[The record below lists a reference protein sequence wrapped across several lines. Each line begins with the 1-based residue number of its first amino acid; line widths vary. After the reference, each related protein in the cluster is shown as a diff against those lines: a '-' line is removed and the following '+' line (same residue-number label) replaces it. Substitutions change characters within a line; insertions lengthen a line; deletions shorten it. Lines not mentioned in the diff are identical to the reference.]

1 MKQKLFSR
9 SDIESQFGSL
19 STAEGKKKLAE
30 YALKNYGVKLVRNKS
45 FENMMNDF
53 ENTIIA
59 STEEARKN
67 AGDAKEQIDLDER
80 VDFSDSVEL
89 DPDKMD
95 IDDVET
101 GVNSKP
107 VDEIVKMLEEP
118 APVVQE
124 IEAKQLVEP
133 GEIRSINDIPPEDQ
147 EKIRAG
153 LSDGTLVIE
162 GSLPIAEKEY
172 TVSFPEGYTPKYRL
186 VGPEGRAFIN
196 LPYWVHDWMQGRNW
210 RIEIAECP
218 YDKELLKSLAF
229 YIERDGSVA
238 IRESR
243 NSKFI
248 VIS

>member
-19 STAEGKKKLAE
+19 SAAEGKKKLAD
-30 YALKNYGVKLVRNKS
+30 YALKNYDIKLARNKS

-53 ENTIIA
+53 ESEVNA
-59 STEEARKN
+59 KFEAARAE
-67 AGDAKEQIDLDER
+67 AGDAKETIDMGER
-80 VDFSDSVEL
+80 VDLSKGIEL

-95 IDDVET
+95 IDDETPETTEQPVVAEPSVEIVDQDQVEEKPAIPFSELKIEAPT
-101 GVNSKP
+101 ATEITTQVEEKP
-107 VDEIVKMLEEP
+107 V
-118 APVVQE
+118 
-124 IEAKQLVEP
+124 
-133 GEIRSINDIPPEDQ
+133 
-147 EKIRAG
+147 
-153 LSDGTLVIE
+153 SDFVL
-162 GSLPIAEKEY
+162 
-172 TVSFPEGYTPKYRL
+172 SFPEDYAPKYRL

-196 LPYWVHDWMQGRNW
+196 VPYWIHDWMQGRNW
-210 RIEIAECP
+210 KIEIAECP

>member
-19 STAEGKKKLAE
+19 STTEGKKKLAD
-30 YALKNYGVKLVRNKS
+30 YALKNYDIKLVRNKS

-53 ENTIIA
+53 ESAVNA
-59 STEEARKN
+59 KFEAARAE
-67 AGDAKEQIDLDER
+67 AGDAKETIDMGER
-80 VDFSDSVEL
+80 VDLSKGIEL

-95 IDDVET
+95 IEDETPETTEQHVAAELSVEIVDQDQVEEKPAIPFSELKIEAPT
-101 GVNSKP
+101 ATEITTQLEEKP
-107 VDEIVKMLEEP
+107 V
-118 APVVQE
+118 
-124 IEAKQLVEP
+124 
-133 GEIRSINDIPPEDQ
+133 
-147 EKIRAG
+147 
-153 LSDGTLVIE
+153 SDFVL
-162 GSLPIAEKEY
+162 
-172 TVSFPEGYTPKYRL
+172 SFPEDYVPKYRL
-186 VGPEGRAFIN
+186 IGPESRAFIN
-196 LPYWVHDWMQGRNW
+196 VPYWIHDWMQGRNW
-210 RIEIAECP
+210 KIEIAECP